1 MGKVGGER
9 MNDGFE
15 MFIGVV
21 ASFCGLALIG
31 LGYAAGQYQI
41 ANHCKTFGAFEHG
54 VIYECKEK
62 K

>member
-1 MGKVGGER
+1 

-15 MFIGVV
+15 VFIGVAVCIV
-21 ASFCGLALIG
+21 AICFIG
-31 LGYAAGQYQI
+31 LGFGLGRENV

-62 K
+62 SK